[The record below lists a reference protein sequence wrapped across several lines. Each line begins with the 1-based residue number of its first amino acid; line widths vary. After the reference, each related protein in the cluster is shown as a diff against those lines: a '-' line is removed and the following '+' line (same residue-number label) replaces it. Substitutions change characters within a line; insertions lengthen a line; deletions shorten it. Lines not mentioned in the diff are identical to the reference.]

1 MGDDL
6 QAVAREGLEAWRRGD
21 FEALERLFDPAVT
34 WGWFEPGEWDCRSR
48 DDVMRTLCERYS
60 QGFAKG
66 DVEFRDG
73 GEDAVIVVTH
83 PREIGGPEWPAET
96 ATIMRFR
103 DGRVVSMRDY
113 QTEIEAQR
121 GAGSR

>member
-1 MGDDL
+1 MGDDIR
-6 QAVAREGLEAWRRGD
+6 ATAHEGLEAWRRGD
-21 FEALERLFDPAVT
+21 FETLERLFDPTVT
-34 WGWFEPGEWDCRSR
+34 WGWFEPGEWDCGSR
-48 DDVMRTLCERYS
+48 DDVMRTLRERHE

-66 DVEFRDG
+66 EVEIRDA
-73 GEDAVIVVTH
+73 GEDAIIVVTH

-103 DGRVVSMRDY
+103 AGRVVSMRDY

-121 GAGSR
+121 AAES